1 MFKSIGKKLSVA
13 TAKVGM
19 KIVKH
24 SPEILFGL
32 GVVGF
37 VGTVVYATVK
47 AGPAVNKVL
56 GEHNDKHDDLDIMH
70 DEGEIDDTELKKEVR
85 KLYANTFFRTVKVT
99 APVVAMGLV
108 SIGCFGGAQFIV
120 VRRLG
125 AMTTEYVL
133 LQKTFD
139 TYRSNVRADG
149 GDTLDERY
157 MYGPEKR
164 EMTAPVLD
172 EDGNLT
178 EETRE
183 VTQIRSIPEN
193 SYIWDHKSPTFTGI
207 DSMDDYYVECKE
219 KMLQH
224 EFERKGVLTRADFLD
239 AFKLKDDLDKSRK
252 SGNAIMF
259 GRVWSDKEGADNT
272 IRITRYRIPDYE
284 SGFGRSSKVV
294 LSWNEEMI
302 YNAI

>member
-1 MFKSIGKKLSVA
+1 MFKNIGKKLSVA
-13 TAKVGM
+13 TTKVGM

-47 AGPAVNKVL
+47 AGPDVNKVL
-56 GEHNDKHDDLDIMH
+56 EEHDDRRVDLDIQH
-70 DEGEIDDTELKKEVR
+70 KEGEIDDTELKKEVR
-85 KLYANTFFRTVKVT
+85 KLYTNTIFRTVKIT
-99 APVVAMGLV
+99 APVVAMGLG

-157 MYGPEKR
+157 MYGPEKK

-219 KMLQH
+219 KMLQN

-239 AFKLKDDLDKSRK
+239 AFKLKDDLDKSRR

-259 GRVWSDKEGADNT
+259 GRVWNDKEGADNT
-272 IRITRYRIPDYE
+272 IKITGYRIPDYE